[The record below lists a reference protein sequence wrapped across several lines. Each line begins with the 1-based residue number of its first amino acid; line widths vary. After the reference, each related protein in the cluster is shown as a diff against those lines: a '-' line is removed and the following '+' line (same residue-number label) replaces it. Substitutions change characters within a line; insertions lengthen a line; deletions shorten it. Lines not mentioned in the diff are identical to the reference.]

1 MKDLSIGN
9 AGKIND
15 LLAEFESVCREI
27 GLRLTHQRRELY
39 RLLLQADDH
48 PSAETL
54 YERLRQEMPT
64 ISLDTVYRNLHTL
77 EAHDL
82 IARVPT
88 GKSQA
93 RFEAKKFRHHHL
105 MCSRCGKIT
114 DMQWETFD
122 NSELPDYASFWGLVM
137 DKQVTLT
144 GICKECL
151 QREQK

>member
-1 MKDLSIGN
+1 MMKSLFPSDARKMN
-9 AGKIND
+9 A
-15 LLAEFESVCREI
+15 LLAEFELVCRRI
-27 GLRLTHQRRELY
+27 GLRLTHQRREIY
-39 RLLLQADDH
+39 RLLLYADDH

-54 YERLRQEMPT
+54 YERLRQEIPT

-105 MCSRCGKIT
+105 MCSRCGEIT

-122 NSELPDYASFWGLVM
+122 NSELPDYATFWGQVT
-137 DKQVTLT
+137 DKQVIMT
-144 GICKECL
+144 GVCRKCL
-151 QREQK
+151 HKP